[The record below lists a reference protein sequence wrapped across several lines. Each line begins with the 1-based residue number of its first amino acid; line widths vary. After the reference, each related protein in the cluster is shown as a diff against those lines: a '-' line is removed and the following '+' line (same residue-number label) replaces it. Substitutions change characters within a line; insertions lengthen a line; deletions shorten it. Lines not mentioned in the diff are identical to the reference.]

1 MTQIRAIYWLGTFG
15 SRSRGTGGKQKK
27 SIPGKSFFTN
37 QALNEFNALVIHVSL
52 PWSKKSSTEEGP
64 HLTRISGLG
73 KNSVT

>member
-52 PWSKKSSTEEGP
+52 PWSKKSSTKEGP
-64 HLTRISGLG
+64 HLMRILGLR
-73 KNSVT
+73 KTSVT